1 VTQRFLLP
9 LLIFVGS
16 QGPVLKR
23 IYVITRTKEN
33 IHGRRRDVNGKPV
46 LRLPS
51 AELSGPQP
59 DYSAALLG
67 EMTRCGRAFEAY
79 NGRHVASS
87 TRYRTVGSLSP
98 AVSYPGGRALLC
110 GHTERTFGVRSA
122 AADCH
127 FPPCELARGIFNR
140 EHDSQPASWLVTK
153 RQQAAAL
160 QSFASRAGHGAR

>member
-1 VTQRFLLP
+1 MGGMSRLRRGIGPLVLCHPPPLTPAGERF
-9 LLIFVGS
+9 S
-16 QGPVLKR
+16 
-23 IYVITRTKEN
+23 
-33 IHGRRRDVNGKPV
+33 
-46 LRLPS
+46 
-51 AELSGPQP
+51 
-59 DYSAALLG
+59 
-67 EMTRCGRAFEAY
+67 
-79 NGRHVASS
+79 
-87 TRYRTVGSLSP
+87 
-98 AVSYPGGRALLC
+98 